1 MPTVAAAL
9 RAELARKRPRAITQ
23 GYPRELRSRA
33 GAWLLEQHSAG
44 RTWKSLADQ
53 IGISSSAANIW
64 ARAAAES
71 PAATPSFLPVVVSSN
86 AERIDVA
93 TGSAILHTPSGYR
106 VSGLDLD
113 DLLTMLRDLE

>member
-1 MPTVAAAL
+1 MLATATAL
-9 RAELARKRPRAITQ
+9 RAELARKRPRSITQ

-44 RTWKSLADQ
+44 QPWKSLADQ

-71 PAATPSFLPVVVSSN
+71 PAGPARFLPVVVSSN
-86 AERIDVA
+86 AERIDQA

-106 VSGLDLD
+106 VSGLGLD
-113 DLLTMLRDLE
+113 ELLTMLRDLE